1 MGTGPRAPEFPSR
14 LPPLGIYLPL
24 TAVRTSKPQNIPE
37 MRNPTRLSVVIIR
50 VNRFRLIT
58 GMVLALGLL
67 PLISRATTVIAP
79 DFDSLVKQADFVVR
93 AVVKSKTAEWRR
105 DGRNRHIITK
115 VTLDVREIIK
125 GAPTLP
131 LVLEMLGGRIGTE
144 EMVVEGAPGFI
155 VGDEQ
160 ILFVRGNGRQFF
172 PLVAIMY
179 GQFLVTH
186 DSSSGQD
193 FVQRSNGSPLYN
205 VKDVTLPMTVAN
217 AIGLPAPRPLTAAE
231 FAGKIRASLAQR
243 PVTPPANAN

>member
-1 MGTGPRAPEFPSR
+1 
-14 LPPLGIYLPL
+14 
-24 TAVRTSKPQNIPE
+24 
-37 MRNPTRLSVVIIR
+37 MRNPACLSVVIIR
-50 VNRFRLIT
+50 VNQFRLIA
-58 GMVLALGLL
+58 GLILVLGLL
-67 PLISRATTVIAP
+67 PLCGHATTVIAP

-93 AVVKSKTAEWRR
+93 AVVKAKTAEWRN

-125 GAPTLP
+125 GAPALP
-131 LVLEMLGGRIGTE
+131 LVLEMRGGRIGSD
-144 EMVVEGAPGFI
+144 EMVVEGAPSFI
-155 VGDEQ
+155 LGDEQ
-160 ILFVRGNGRQFF
+160 ILFIRGNGRQFF

-193 FVQRSNGSPLYN
+193 FIQRSNGSPLYN
-205 VKDVTLPMTVAN
+205 VKDVTLPMTAAN

-243 PVTPPANAN
+243 PVAPPATAN